1 MKLITSS
8 TPQIINERM
17 MEATNTII
25 ALLTSCVLVGQETL
39 WTSSLQDSWIS
50 ANSLLNTFISLIL
63 STGREARTP
72 DTRFWRPVLYQL
84 S

>member
-25 ALLTSCVLVGQETL
+25 ALLTSCVLVGQETYR
-39 WTSSLQDSWIS
+39 Q
-50 ANSLLNTFISLIL
+50 
-63 STGREARTP
+63 ARYKTP
-72 DTRFWRPVLYQL
+72 GYPQTVY
-84 S
+84 

>member
-25 ALLTSCVLVGQETL
+25 VQADDACVGYKTL
-39 WTSSLQDSWIS
+39 
-50 ANSLLNTFISLIL
+50 
-63 STGREARTP
+63 
-72 DTRFWRPVLYQL
+72 
-84 S
+84 

>member
-25 ALLTSCVLVGQETL
+25 ALLTSCV
-39 WTSSLQDSWIS
+39 SSLAKKPYRQ
-50 ANSLLNTFISLIL
+50 
-63 STGREARTP
+63 ARYKTP
-72 DTRFWRPVLYQL
+72 GYPQTVY
-84 S
+84 

>member
-25 ALLTSCVLVGQETL
+25 ALLTSCVLVGKKPYRQ
-39 WTSSLQDSWIS
+39 
-50 ANSLLNTFISLIL
+50 
-63 STGREARTP
+63 ARYKTP
-72 DTRFWRPVLYQL
+72 GYPQTVY
-84 S
+84 